1 METRNQNQ
9 KQAQPPAISTTI
21 AKAAAKGKFLDFR
34 DNLIS
39 ANPNDYAMVHGIG
52 GAKYAARSTI
62 KLLITDYTVQ
72 NNVKVVSANV
82 SPEQIA
88 YLLEV
93 CRKNAG
99 VSGQNPYAEATGI
112 VAQMRRETVL
122 PVGNPVNQAAEPILA
137 VPAESLDKLSG
148 SAMPREALT
157 MATMLNPMALPANG
171 PTRYL
176 GVSQRIVNLLGQ
188 MLAQE
193 AGGINYSYSQ
203 DRVHAYREVNGFC
216 PGSTLTVVRSGIRK
230 DGAVSQMPWCVTIK
244 EFQAKV
250 TRQKNGMTSYIGSTA
265 KDAVAVF
272 IMVPMRIC
280 TAALSVPPGILT
292 CGRWQTGF
300 RSSKPDC
307 PEGRQKQRP
316 APRMGSRAGPL

>member
-9 KQAQPPAISTTI
+9 KQTQPPAISTTI
-21 AKAAAKGKFLDFR
+21 AKTAAKGKFLDFR

-157 MATMLNPMALPANG
+157 MAAMLNPMALPA
-171 PTRYL
+171 
-176 GVSQRIVNLLGQ
+176 
-188 MLAQE
+188 
-193 AGGINYSYSQ
+193 
-203 DRVHAYREVNGFC
+203 
-216 PGSTLTVVRSGIRK
+216 
-230 DGAVSQMPWCVTIK
+230 
-244 EFQAKV
+244 
-250 TRQKNGMTSYIGSTA
+250 TA
-265 KDAVAVF
+265 
-272 IMVPMRIC
+272 R
-280 TAALSVPPGILT
+280 PGILA
-292 CGRWQTGF
+292 
-300 RSSKPDC
+300 SASV
-307 PEGRQKQRP
+307 
-316 APRMGSRAGPL
+316 S